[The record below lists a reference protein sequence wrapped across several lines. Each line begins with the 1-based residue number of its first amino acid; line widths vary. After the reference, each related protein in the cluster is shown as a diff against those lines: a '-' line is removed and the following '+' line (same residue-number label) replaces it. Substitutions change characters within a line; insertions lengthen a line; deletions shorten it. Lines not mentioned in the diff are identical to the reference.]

1 MDFSEVKRLMDEAV
15 AEHDVPCSD
24 IAISYNGELVYRYM
38 NGASDDLKSVPLKG
52 DELYF
57 LYSATK
63 PITCTAALQLYEQG
77 KIKLEDKVSDYIP
90 EFGDMWVKTADG
102 VKKARKPITLK
113 NLFSMTSGLNYNL
126 LNNSIQEQKR
136 VKPDSS
142 TLEMVR
148 AMAGEP
154 LEFEPGEHFLYS
166 LSHDVLAAVVELVSG
181 MSFGEYLK
189 KNIFD
194 VCGMER
200 TGFTLNDDIRSKMCS
215 QYMWDAENK
224 RGNLI
229 EKVNPFIL
237 TPAYQSGGAGLISCV
252 DDYIK
257 FVTEMANGN
266 RLLKAETIDLMRANQ
281 LGEQAYQDF
290 QSSKK
295 GYTYGLGVRTD
306 AFGRY
311 AAKGEFGWDGA
322 AGAYVMIDP
331 DNHIGIFYATHI
343 RTYGVY
349 LYNKLH
355 PAIRDAVYQT
365 LRTSLK

>member
-15 AEHDVPCSD
+15 AEHEVPGSD
-24 IAISYNGELVYRYM
+24 IAISYRGEIVYRYR
-38 NGASDDLKSVPLKG
+38 NGMRDDWKKEPVKG

-77 KIKLEDKVSDYIP
+77 RIRLEDKVSDYIP
-90 EFGDMWVKTADG
+90 EFGDMWVKTPEG
-102 VKKARKPITLK
+102 LKKAQKPITIK
-113 NLFSMTSGLNYNL
+113 NLFTMTSGLNYNL
-126 LNNSIQEQKR
+126 AGKSILEQR
-136 VKPDSS
+136 QAKPDSS

-148 AMAGEP
+148 AIAREP

-166 LSHDVLAAVVELVSG
+166 LSHDVLAAIVELVSG
-181 MSFGEYLK
+181 MSYGEYLK
-189 KNIFD
+189 KHIFD

-200 TGFTLNDDIRSKMCS
+200 TGFTLNDEIRKQMCS
-215 QYMWDAENK
+215 QYIWDGKQGKLTPKE
-224 RGNLI
+224 
-229 EKVNPFIL
+229 NPFIL

-266 RLLKAETIDLMRANQ
+266 RLLKAETIDLMRAHQ
-281 LGEQAYQDF
+281 LGDQAYQDF
-290 QSSKK
+290 QSCKK
-295 GYTYGLGVRTD
+295 GYSYGLGVRTD

-311 AAKGEFGWDGA
+311 AWKGEFGWDGA

-343 RTYGVY
+343 RSYGVY
-349 LYNKLH
+349 LYDKLH

-365 LRTSLK
+365 LK

>member
-15 AEHDVPCSD
+15 AEHNVPCSD
-24 IAISYNGELVYRYM
+24 IAISYNGKIVYRYG
-38 NGASDDLKSVPLKG
+38 NGTRDDKKSEPVKG

-90 EFGDMWVKTADG
+90 EFADMWVKTSDG
-102 VKKARKPITLK
+102 VKKAQNPITLK
-113 NLFSMTSGLNYNL
+113 NLFTMTSGLNYDL
-126 LNNSIQEQKR
+126 LSESIQKQKR
-136 VKPDSS
+136 MKPDST

-148 AMAGEP
+148 AFAGEP
-154 LEFEPGEHFLYS
+154 LEFEPGEHFLCS

-181 MSFGEYLK
+181 MSYGEYLK

-200 TGFTLNDDIRSKMCS
+200 TGFTLNDDIRNKMCS
-215 QYMWDAENK
+215 QYMWENQTS
-224 RGNLI
+224 NLI
-229 EKVNPFIL
+229 EKENPFIL
-237 TPAYQSGGAGLISCV
+237 TPVYQSGGAGLISCV

-290 QSSKK
+290 QSSKR

-343 RTYGVY
+343 RRYGEY
-349 LYNKLH
+349 LYDKLH
-355 PAIRDAVYQT
+355 PAIRDAVYQV
-365 LRTSLK
+365 LVK